1 MFKIAIVVCL
11 LSAVCALP
19 APEAGAEAYNTP
31 YQAYYAPYQGYQGY
45 NFVQPG
51 YNNQG
56 GYNQLAYTQEDAKTS
71 LEQDQMGDQLKDML
85 RSLYSTFID
94 LKLEDTAKQS
104 AQSAMLAFNQGRFKR
119 SAEAYNTPYQAYYA
133 PYQGYQGYNFV
144 QPAFNNQRGY
154 NQLAYTTT
162 DAKTSLEQEQ
172 MGDQLKDM
180 LRSLYSTFID
190 LKLE

>member
-1 MFKIAIVVCL
+1 M
-11 LSAVCALP
+11 SAVCALP
-19 APEAGAEAYNTP
+19 APEADAE
-31 YQAYYAPYQGYQGY
+31 AYYAPYQGYQEY
-45 NFVQPG
+45 NVQPA
-51 YNNQG
+51 YNNQR
-56 GYNQLAYTQEDAKTS
+56 GYNQLAYNQEDAKTS
-71 LEQDQMGDQLKDML
+71 LEQEQMGDQMKAML

-119 SAEAYNTPYQAYYA
+119 SAEAYNTPYQ
-133 PYQGYQGYNFV
+133 GYQGYNFV

-154 NQLAYTTT
+154 NQLAYTQE

-172 MGDQLKDM
+172 MGDQMKAM

-190 LKLE
+190 LKLEDTAKQSAQAAMLAFKQGRF